1 MPEWRLRN
9 AEKEFLQQIMDR
21 AVFNIQMRGMRLCC
35 EHACRAILA
44 DQKMLKLATA
54 TLRPLVL
61 DRIKCAGNTYF
72 KSLFKRHGP
81 YVALPKPLRG
91 KALHIRGSELGLV
104 TRGKTMKV
112 NVATI
117 KEECE
122 LAGARKQMKMHDDIG
137 RDCERALV
145 HKKKR
150 MKCVEKIVA
159 LLGGTNRRC
168 GYFTRMAGVLCL
180 PRHNAK
186 SSFEGYSCCV
196 QHKNCLRDGYAR
208 TDVFVPIPHLPTGHR
223 LTDEVV
229 HICHQHGRRQLNL
242 RQ

>member
-21 AVFNIQMRGMRLCC
+21 TVFNVQMRDMRLCC
-35 EHACRAILA
+35 EHACRVILA

-81 YVALPKPLRG
+81 YIVLPKPLRG

-104 TRGKTMKV
+104 TREETVKV

-117 KEECE
+117 KDECK
-122 LAGARKQMKMHDDIG
+122 LAGGRKQMKMEDDIG

-150 MKCVEKIVA
+150 
-159 LLGGTNRRC
+159 RC
-168 GYFTRMAGVLCL
+168 GYFTCMAGVLRL
-180 PRHNAK
+180 PRDNAK

-196 QHKNCLRDGYAR
+196 QHKNCIRDGYAR
-208 TDVFVPIPHLPTGHR
+208 TNVFVPIPHLPTRHR

-229 HICHQHGRRQLNL
+229 HICHQHGRRQLHL